1 MLARS
6 GVGKA
11 RRVAARNEVWF
22 QVERWV
28 SAADRVRQAEAEGC
42 EQGARWAPV
51 RARQSTAS
59 SLIARAKP
67 SAVPCRAGRFV
78 CVCAGDDG
86 VSTVEYGAGAIVPP
100 PEGRHAVPPEDELSG
115 AMRAPDFR
123 GMITSPGA
131 VSVPTKGTPTK
142 GTPRPAQSGSATAP
156 SSSAGAVVASVC
168 AGSLP
173 PLRAVVG
180 RSARRHRVR
189 VRMGGAWQPLA
200 QILQQ
205 GVLMKYCR
213 FVRFLKQA
221 CPPPRSGTPR
231 PRALARASAAI
242 EAIASSGRSAGLTR

>member
-1 MLARS
+1 MGTSAR
-6 GVGKA
+6 
-11 RRVAARNEVWF
+11 AAEHR
-22 QVERWV
+22 
-28 SAADRVRQAEAEGC
+28 
-42 EQGARWAPV
+42 
-51 RARQSTAS
+51 S
-59 SLIARAKP
+59 SLIARAR
-67 SAVPCRAGRFV
+67 VPFRAAPVCLFV
-78 CVCAGDDG
+78 CLCVSDDG

-131 VSVPTKGTPTK
+131 VSVPTKGTPTKGTPTK

-242 EAIASSGRSAGLTR
+242 EAIASSGRPASRGKGG